1 MTEDQKNEAQSLV
14 FAGEILTT
22 PDLVLRAPKMDD
34 VQEITALANNRKISS
49 MLESMPYP
57 YYDKHA
63 EEFIANVSKPEAGE
77 CVFAITEA
85 ASGKLMGMCGLHL
98 VKRRYGLPHLGYW
111 LGEEH
116 WGKGYAT
123 QAARALVDLFFKA
136 GSEDELLFSVLE
148 TNTASVRVIE
158 KCGGQ
163 FWQRDTHHSSFFEKE
178 MQVNHYRIT
187 RENWMGAVAA

>member
-22 PDLVLRAPKMDD
+22 KDLVLRAPTLED
-34 VQEITALANNRKISS
+34 VPEIVALANNRKISS
-49 MLESMPYP
+49 MLESLPYP
-57 YYDKHA
+57 YYDRHA
-63 EEFIANVSKPEAGE
+63 EEFIANVSKPDAGE

-85 ASGKLMGMCGLHL
+85 ETGAMMGMCGLHL
-98 VKRRYGLPHLGYW
+98 VKRRFQLPHMGYW
-111 LGEEH
+111 LGEEF

-136 GSEDELLFSVLE
+136 GSEDVLLISVLE
-148 TNTASVRVIE
+148 TNTASRRVIE
-158 KCGGQ
+158 KCGGR
-163 FWQRDTHHSSFFEKE
+163 FWKQDSYYSSFYEKE
-178 MQVNHYRIT
+178 MKVDHFRIT